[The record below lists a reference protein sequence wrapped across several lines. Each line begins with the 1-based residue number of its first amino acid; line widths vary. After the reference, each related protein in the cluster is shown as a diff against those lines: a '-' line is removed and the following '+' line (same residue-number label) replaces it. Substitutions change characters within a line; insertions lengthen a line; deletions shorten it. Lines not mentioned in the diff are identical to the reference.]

1 MTTEENKK
9 FYELFPEIDI
19 CPNCGGKLEFEDGLD
34 TFFVILWIQGYN

>member
-1 MTTEENKK
+1 MEKHVLN
-9 FYELFPEIDI
+9 